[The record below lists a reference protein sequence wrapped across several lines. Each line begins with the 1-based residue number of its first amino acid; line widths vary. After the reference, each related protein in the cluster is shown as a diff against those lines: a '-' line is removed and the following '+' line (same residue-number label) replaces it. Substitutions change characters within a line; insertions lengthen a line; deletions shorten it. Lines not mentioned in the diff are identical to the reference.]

1 MKNLS
6 FKFIALSLILFVAFS
21 YGLYIFD
28 ISSFIFPHIAV
39 LSTLF
44 FSEKKVNKRLFI
56 FSLSAFLYSQTGAPV
71 SLFFIVFISLQIYMI
86 TSMFFSFTAFDF
98 SLTALINCLI
108 IVFIINLNRFFFSF
122 LFTGEMKLFQLF
134 AYSAISSFI
143 LIMIYL
149 FYKPHI
155 DGFFVKDGWL

>member
-6 FKFIALSLILFVAFS
+6 FKFITVSLILFVMFS
-21 YGLYIFD
+21 YMLYIFD
-28 ISSFIFPHIAV
+28 VSSFIFPHIAV

-44 FSEKKVNKRLFI
+44 FSEKKAKKRLLI
-56 FSLSAFLYSQTGAPV
+56 FSVAAFLYSQTGAPV

-108 IVFIINLNRFFFSF
+108 IVFIINLNRFFFTF

-134 AYSAISSFI
+134 AYSAVSSFI

>member
-6 FKFIALSLILFVAFS
+6 FKFIASSLILFVIFS

-28 ISSFIFPHIAV
+28 VSSFIFPHIAI
-39 LSTLF
+39 LSTMF

-56 FSLSAFLYSQTGAPV
+56 FSIAAFIYSQSGAPV
-71 SLFFIVFISLQIYMI
+71 SLFFIVFISLQIYLV
-86 TSMFFSFTAFDF
+86 TSVFFSFTAFDF
-98 SLTALINCLI
+98 SLTALINCFI
-108 IVFIINLNRFFFSF
+108 VVFIINLNRFFYIF
-122 LFTGEMKLFQLF
+122 LFTGEMKIFQLF
-134 AYSAISSFI
+134 AYSAVSSFM